1 MAQGEGDGGTLRKGG
16 WSPYGLLSPGMLWL
30 VLFFL
35 VPLVTL
41 VRISLSTQANRFT
54 QEFEFSFEF
63 SNFTDVISDFGPI
76 FLRSFRY
83 AAIATVMCILIG
95 YPMAYVIAFRG
106 GRYRNLL
113 LGLVVVPFFT
123 SYLIR
128 TIAWTTI
135 MRDDGPF
142 LGIADLFNA
151 GGLLDA
157 IGFTDNGRLLQTQWA
172 VIGGLTYNFL
182 PFMVLPIYVSLEKI
196 DTRLVEAA
204 KDLYSSSARA
214 FRKVTLPLSL
224 PGIFAGTLL
233 TFIPASGDFVNAQF
247 LGGPNNRMIGNIVQ
261 NQFLV
266 QNRYTSAAAIS
277 IILMVI
283 ITTAV
288 LVYAKLL
295 GTEEL
300 AP

>member
-1 MAQGEGDGGTLRKGG
+1 VADADTDDRALKGG
-16 WSPYGLLSPGMLWL
+16 FTPYGLLSPGVIWL
-30 VLFFL
+30 VLFFI

-41 VRISLSTQANRFT
+41 VRIALSTQENRFT
-54 QEFEFSFEF
+54 QDFSFTWEW
-63 SNFTDVISDFGPI
+63 SNFSDVISDYGEF

-83 AAIATVMCILIG
+83 AGIATLLCILIG

-135 MRDDGPF
+135 MGDNGPF
-142 LGIADLFNA
+142 LGFFEFVHLD
-151 GGLLDA
+151 GLLEA

-182 PFMVLPIYVSLEKI
+182 PFMVLPVYVSLEKI
-196 DTRLVEAA
+196 DPRLVEAA
-204 KDLYSSSARA
+204 KDLYSSAPRA

-224 PGIFAGTLL
+224 PGVFAGTLL
-233 TFIPASGDFVNAQF
+233 TFIPATGDFVNAEF
-247 LGGPNNRMIGNIVQ
+247 LGGPNNQMIGNIVQ
-261 NQFLV
+261 TQFLEL
-266 QNRYTSAAAIS
+266 NSYTTAAAIS
-277 IILMVI
+277 IILMAI
-283 ITTAV
+283 ITLAV
-288 LVYAKLL
+288 LIYARIL

-300 AP
+300 SGV